1 MKIAVLA
8 SAALLAAS
16 VGWADCERPQPPAIP
31 DGSEAEREAMIEA
44 HGNVQA
50 YIEAGNSY
58 LDCMKQE
65 EAAEIASETAT
76 AESSKARMDDY
87 NSVVDDMQQVG
98 DGFNAALK
106 QFNARQK

>member
-1 MKIAVLA
+1 MKIAVLTL
-8 SAALLAAS
+8 ALLTAGVS
-16 VGWADCERPQPPAIP
+16 WADCDRPASPSIP
-31 DGSEAEREAMIEA
+31 DGSKAEREAMLEA

-58 LDCMKQE
+58 LDCLKQE
-65 EAAEIASETAT
+65 EATEVASETAT

-87 NSVVDDMQQVG
+87 NAMVDDMQKVG

-106 QFNARQK
+106 QFNARQQ